1 MKKTASFILIV
12 FTMFF
17 IVACNN
23 SPKPDLFISKYYET
37 YEIANNAIEL
47 YNPTEKDI
55 DLGEFK
61 IQIFPNGDTIF
72 EYEIQLEGILSA
84 KEYYLISNSGAND
97 PELLSKVDLKTAQ
110 LNFNGNDA
118 IVLLK
123 NDKTY
128 DSIGSI
134 GNSID
139 FGKDI
144 TLIRK
149 DNYFYPQKE
158 YQAYS
163 YIGYAPEVFKYLKNF
178 DYELKS
184 NKDII
189 DGPVMNEADKE
200 LPFVDEENPLL
211 GGGGIIKIKSVE
223 PRDGDT
229 AHFRGEDGE
238 LYKLRFAYID
248 TKEVAGTGSP
258 NGQDWGYPASN
269 FTKNILVKA
278 NEIYIQSIK
287 GTAIKDQYDRYLGL
301 VWADGQLV
309 NFLVARAG
317 LTDLNLS
324 EASDE
329 ENEMTYKDIPYY
341 SFISNIVARAKA
353 NKWSLFGEKDPMWD
367 YDKGV
372 ASGTNKTFLPDKREY
387 DEKKDK

>member
-1 MKKTASFILIV
+1 
-12 FTMFF
+12 
-17 IVACNN
+17 
-23 SPKPDLFISKYYET
+23 
-37 YEIANNAIEL
+37 
-47 YNPTEKDI
+47 
-55 DLGEFK
+55 
-61 IQIFPNGDTIF
+61 
-72 EYEIQLEGILSA
+72 
-84 KEYYLISNSGAND
+84 
-97 PELLSKVDLKTAQ
+97 
-110 LNFNGNDA
+110 
-118 IVLLK
+118 
-123 NDKTY
+123 
-128 DSIGSI
+128 
-134 GNSID
+134 
-139 FGKDI
+139 
-144 TLIRK
+144 
-149 DNYFYPQKE
+149 
-158 YQAYS
+158 
-163 YIGYAPEVFKYLKNF
+163 
-178 DYELKS
+178 
-184 NKDII
+184 
-189 DGPVMNEADKE
+189 MNEADKE

-269 FTKNILVKA
+269 FTKNILAKA

-341 SFISNIVARAKA
+341 SFISNVVARAKA

-372 ASGTNKTFLPDKREY
+372 ASSTNKNFLPDKREY